1 MGRILLTIAGL
12 DALYL
17 VALERVSPGDA
28 AAGALWSALF
38 LWWFHAQVSAPR
50 RGSQPGIRLE
60 HSPRVFVAAL
70 ARGFRG
76 AVAVLRG
83 ALSRN
88 PARDAGFVEVPIG
101 RRTDAGTAASALFD
115 SLSPGSVVV
124 DIDTARGIMTI
135 HVMDATDKEAL
146 RAERQDFYHRHQRRA
161 IP

>member
-1 MGRILLTIAGL
+1 MGRILLIIAGL

-17 VALERVSPGDA
+17 VALERVSMGDA

-38 LWWFHAQVSAPR
+38 LWWFHAQVSTSR
-50 RGSQPGIRLE
+50 RGSQGRIRLE
-60 HSPRVFVAAL
+60 RSPWVIVAAL
-70 ARGFRG
+70 TRGFQG
-76 AVAVLRG
+76 AVAVLR
-83 ALSRN
+83 AAFSRN
-88 PARDAGFVEVPIG
+88 PASDAGFVEVPIG

-115 SLSPGSVVV
+115 SVSPGSVVV
-124 DIDTARGIMTI
+124 DIDKARGIITI